1 MSEEI
6 LILVDKNDKK
16 IGEMEKHKAH
26 REARLHRA
34 FSVFL
39 FNSNGEL
46 LLQQRAASKYHSPS
60 LWGNSCDGHPRV
72 NETIIQAGKRRLKE
86 EMGIACRLRKE
97 FGFIYKVKLD
107 NDMNEH
113 EFDYVLIGKFN
124 GAPKLNPEEASD
136 WKWVS
141 INELKKQVKQNPK
154 KFTEWFKIVLKKYL
168 KELGNGN
175 TI

>member
-1 MSEEI
+1 MKEEI

-39 FNSNGEL
+39 FNSNEEL
-46 LLQQRAASKYHSPS
+46 MLQQRAASKYHSPS

-72 NETIIQAGKRRLKE
+72 HETVVEGGERRLIE
-86 EMGIACRLRKE
+86 EMGIVCKLKKQ
-97 FGFIYKVKLD
+97 FGFIYKVKLGKG
-107 NDMNEH
+107 MSEH

-124 GAPKLNPEEASD
+124 GIPKLNPDEASD
-136 WKWVS
+136 WKW
-141 INELKKQVKQNPK
+141 IELKELKKQVKQNPK
-154 KFTEWFKIVLKKYL
+154 KFTSWFKIVLKKYL
-168 KELGNGN
+168 KELK
-175 TI
+175 